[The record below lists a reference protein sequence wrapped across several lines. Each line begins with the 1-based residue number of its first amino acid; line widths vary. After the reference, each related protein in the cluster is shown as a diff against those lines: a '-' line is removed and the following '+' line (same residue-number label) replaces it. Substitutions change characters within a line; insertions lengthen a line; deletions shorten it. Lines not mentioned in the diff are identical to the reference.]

1 MNQIANLLNPILKT
15 MEKIHILITTLFWI
29 VCYNIYAQQWIDV
42 TPEGYETYAG
52 SFISNNQGWL
62 VSRKPDNN
70 FYTLLYTRD
79 GASSFEA
86 RYTFL
91 EEGIGFYQIQMV
103 DSLIGYSTTWDNDS
117 LFLKTTDGGY
127 SWKDMTDTS
136 IMEKGYYNAACY
148 FLNANT
154 GFYGGIN
161 SIYKTLDGGVT
172 WIKMNTP
179 QIGESGL
186 LEQYFPNNIFFIN
199 AQFGWAVCSY
209 AIDAGF
215 GMKTLDGGQNWE
227 ICTSTGST
235 DLWDVHFINNQT
247 GGMVGRNAHFS
258 HVYLTEDNF
267 ETYSLFDQSWDLNYG
282 QYAEA
287 ICYQNDS
294 TIWVSGFP
302 AKLLRSTDKGVTF
315 GEFQSTPFPSASIS
329 DIQFFGNTGYALG
342 NRFLLKFE
350 DNTNGI
356 TTRENDLQ
364 IKIWPNPV
372 IGNLHIQLNCSLAEV
387 VTIAFLSLNG
397 KLVEQIQTY
406 ALPGNNEIGI
416 NTNTLNPGIYILS
429 AVGTRYIEHEKIIIQ
444 KQ

>member
-1 MNQIANLLNPILKT
+1 MNQIAILLNSILKT
-15 MEKIHILITTLFWI
+15 MKKLHFLITTLFWI

-103 DSLIGYSTTWDNDS
+103 NSLIGFSTTWDNDS

-127 SWKDMTDTS
+127 SWKDITDTS
-136 IMEKGYYNAACY
+136 IMEKGYYNAAYY
-148 FLNANT
+148 FLNADT

-172 WIKMNTP
+172 WTKMNTP
-179 QIGESGL
+179 VIVEPGSNDP
-186 LEQYFPNNIFFIN
+186 YFPNSIFFIN

-215 GMKTLDGGQNWE
+215 GMKTQDGGQNWE

-235 DLWDVHFINNQT
+235 DMMDVHFINNQT

-258 HVYLTEDNF
+258 HVYLTENNF
-267 ETYSLFDQSWDLNYG
+267 ITFSLINQNWYEDYG
-282 QYAEA
+282 QFANT
-287 ICYQNDS
+287 ICYQNDT
-294 TIWVSGFP
+294 TIWISGFP
-302 AKLLRSTDKGVTF
+302 AKLFRSTDRGINF
-315 GEFQSTPFPSASIS
+315 IEFQNMPYTSGIR
-329 DIQFFGNTGYALG
+329 DIQFWGSTGYVLG

-350 DNTNGI
+350 DSTNGI
-356 TTRENDLQ
+356 TTQENDLQ
-364 IKIWPNPV
+364 IKIYPNPV
-372 IGNLHIQLNCSLAEV
+372 IDKLHIRLNCLSPEV
-387 VTIAFLSLNG
+387 VTIALLSLNG

-406 ALPGNNEIGI
+406 ALHRNNEIEI
-416 NTNTLNPGIYILS
+416 NANNLNAGIYILS
-429 AVGTRYIEHEKIIIQ
+429 VVGARYNKHEKVIIQ